1 MRIIVALFA
10 VFFFSFSFAEASKY
24 DAYLEAQES
33 ELLSETPT
41 AVQYA
46 DFAGKAYTLGRPDLA
61 EKYATLAIR
70 ARRRDCTM
78 MPADEF
84 SNLVLAF
91 VASDKGDD
99 DVALQYA
106 ENSASAEDAG
116 WLGQYALARVSEASY
131 KRSGDGTDL
140 ELALWSYEK
149 AGELARSKSAEV
161 FGKHFVPLTDGRNLL
176 SVLGDDDAKGIMELA
191 KKMKDKRLGD
201 YMETKTQKDVEEAER
216 WAKKK
221 RKES

>member
-1 MRIIVALFA
+1 MKIIVALFA
-10 VFFFSFSFAEASKY
+10 AFFSFSFAEASGY
-24 DAYLEAQES
+24 DAYLEAQEDK
-33 ELLSETPT
+33 LLSETPT

-46 DFAGKAYTLGRPDLA
+46 DFAGKAYTLGNPDLA

-84 SNLVLAF
+84 ANLVLAF

-131 KRSGDGTDL
+131 
-140 ELALWSYEK
+140 
-149 AGELARSKSAEV
+149 
-161 FGKHFVPLTDGRNLL
+161 
-176 SVLGDDDAKGIMELA
+176 
-191 KKMKDKRLGD
+191 
-201 YMETKTQKDVEEAER
+201 
-216 WAKKK
+216 
-221 RKES
+221 RKPP